1 MVMNQLLHSHGGGNS
16 GLQSNPLLGMAG
28 QLLGG
33 KHNQNQQSSNT
44 GAAGIVGA
52 LAGSLL
58 GGNKPNQGPQQSY
71 SGQAPQ
77 GAYGQQHQDGLMGKL
92 GGMFGGTS
100 SSQVSLLTYQES
112 YSLLIGTDVAK

>member
-1 MVMNQLLHSHGGGNS
+1 MNQLLHSQSS
-16 GLQSNPLLGMAG
+16 GKPSNPLLGMAG

-33 KHNQNQQSSNT
+33 GSQTNQNSNA

-58 GGNKPNQGPQQSY
+58 GGKTKPNQGPQQSY

-77 GAYGQQHQDGLMGKL
+77 GAYGQHQDGFMGKI

-100 SSQVSLLTYQES
+100 SSHVSFLPL
-112 YSLLIGTDVAK
+112 